1 MVSTLLSHSHTWSC
15 LVLDLKE
22 LLPILDRY
30 VISCII
36 ASHATLYTDL
46 THDQAL
52 FPLLKA
58 LAHLVSVGNLK
69 HKPEALFTLFRQF
82 LTRISLPRLIHFLDL
97 VLPQLMPVQAAWA
110 GEEKTLVSC
119 HHIRWLREKQ
129 SAATPRVQISYFFS
143 SHDNVHHVRIQ
154 WNSNPLLL
162 FSDPIMVEA
171 LPVEHFRQQASHM
184 THQQHL
190 QMGLRKGMAILIYY
204 VVGKTHY
211 QAVLIAEESV
221 MNRGGKGENRL
232 WKRVTPSVTEF
243 AWLPPNIAES
253 FCKNALYRVTER
265 TYCAFDTPHL
275 GLDTENFVA
284 DVFVENILYLGDT
297 RSADDLAVFTKMVS
311 SSQSSARTPMRRAA
325 TLEKTWKMSNRN
337 GRIRSIISSNTRR
350 MSLAL
355 LALIW
360 IEPFLA
366 LTLTTLQHFRQLK
379 TQKLYMHVDGRPR
392 KVRTV
397 SRGEPCLMYETR
409 LSRMIMQLPPAQ
421 MANRDGDAGM
431 ETMLWDINIIPNEL
445 DNGYLMLPP
454 RVLHMSAL
462 GRFGRFTLFSPRVS
476 HSKHLPV
483 FRFVLCFGFGG
494 VCCFV
499 VFLFPVLQVFGIPN
513 SPRSLDLDDR
523 QGFIASSAMQQK
535 KKKRCSQKWSLR
547 GYA

>member
-1 MVSTLLSHSHTWSC
+1 MNDDRCKPSTFGTTWTLGGVTSRTS
-15 LVLDLKE
+15 LK
-22 LLPILDRY
+22 
-30 VISCII
+30 C
-36 ASHATLYTDL
+36 
-46 THDQAL
+46 
-52 FPLLKA
+52 
-58 LAHLVSVGNLK
+58 
-69 HKPEALFTLFRQF
+69 
-82 LTRISLPRLIHFLDL
+82 
-97 VLPQLMPVQAAWA
+97 
-110 GEEKTLVSC
+110 
-119 HHIRWLREKQ
+119 
-129 SAATPRVQISYFFS
+129 
-143 SHDNVHHVRIQ
+143 
-154 WNSNPLLL
+154 
-162 FSDPIMVEA
+162 
-171 LPVEHFRQQASHM
+171 
-184 THQQHL
+184 
-190 QMGLRKGMAILIYY
+190 
-204 VVGKTHY
+204 
-211 QAVLIAEESV
+211 
-221 MNRGGKGENRL
+221 
-232 WKRVTPSVTEF
+232 
-243 AWLPPNIAES
+243 LPPLDS
-253 FCKNALYRVTER
+253 PER
-265 TYCAFDTPHL
+265 IF
-275 GLDTENFVA
+275 GG
-284 DVFVENILYLGDT
+284 I
-297 RSADDLAVFTKMVS
+297 S
-311 SSQSSARTPMRRAA
+311 SSQSSTRTPMRRAA

-431 ETMLWDINIIPNEL
+431 ETMLWDINTIPNEL

-454 RVLHMSAL
+454 GVLHMSAL

-483 FRFVLCFGFGG
+483 FCFVLCFGFGG

-535 KKKRCSQKWSLR
+535 KNHFRAPSLPR
-547 GYA
+547 RSTQARLWTPPFDAPCQWV